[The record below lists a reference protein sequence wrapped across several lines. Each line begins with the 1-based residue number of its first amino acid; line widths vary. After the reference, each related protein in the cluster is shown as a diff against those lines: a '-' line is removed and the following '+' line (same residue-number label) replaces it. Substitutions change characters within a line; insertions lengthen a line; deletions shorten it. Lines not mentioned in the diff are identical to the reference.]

1 MRRILFALAA
11 LLTLAAGCTQEVDP
25 TSVTL
30 SKHDLMLKVGGTAV
44 LEATIEPAN
53 ATNTALSWSSTVPSV
68 ATVDQDGKVT
78 AVSDGNAV
86 ITVTTLAGAKTDA
99 CNVYVSKNFVSVTGV
114 KLDRATLELKV
125 GDRVGLAP
133 TVEPADASNTTISW
147 SSSAPEVASVN
158 ENGTVEALKGGKAT
172 ITVKT
177 EDGGFT
183 ANCEVTVSEIIVA
196 DGVTVSPATADI
208 SEGTTI
214 QLSATVS
221 PAEASQE
228 VEWASQNTSVAT
240 VDASSGL
247 VTGVK
252 AGATRIYARSKEY
265 PDQQGYCEVT
275 VIQDATLKSISLS
288 PSELTLTIG
297 QTSTLTVIY
306 TPEYAA
312 NKKVSWASSNGD
324 VATVSDEG
332 RVIAIKEGTTT
343 ITATSEEG
351 GYTASCAVTVGNE
364 SGARVYYK
372 LNRGTDLYLNG
383 EPDPLTG
390 KFNGSNFYYYSTYGI
405 CSDGADLYSVEV
417 YSPNWYLCKNRK
429 PLYEIPKTNSGD
441 DVLSMTARNGTVAI
455 VWHDW
460 SSGRDYV
467 VIIKPDGTST
477 TSYIDGSYVVMQNV
491 RSALA
496 PNGDLYI
503 AAPIR
508 NSYNEYSTVLYKYS
522 GGVWTETKISKR
534 TDTPAI
540 DISEEGDVYIVCVE
554 EGESYG
560 TFKDVLTKNGQE
572 LYAIQQPGFHVVAL
586 CAAGGHV
593 YFAVCFQTSD
603 ENDRKII
610 EYCDGT
616 IIRTLEQKG
625 GGAFKNNKED
635 FRPLVVT
642 SSGDVYVA
650 TWYRIYKNDNQLFA
664 LDAEGLNYAMFCVV
678 E

>member
-1 MRRILFALAA
+1 MKRILFALAA
-11 LLTLAAGCTQEVDP
+11 LLALAAGCNPEVDP

-30 SKHDLMLKVGGTAV
+30 NKHDLMLKVGGTEV

-53 ATNTALSWSSTVPSV
+53 ATNTALSWSSTVPAV
-68 ATVDQDGKVT
+68 ATVDQNGKVT
-78 AVSDGNAV
+78 AVSDGNAI
-86 ITVTTLAGAKTDA
+86 ITVTTFAGAKTDA

-125 GDRVGLAP
+125 GDRIGLAP
-133 TVEPADASNTTISW
+133 TVEPEDASNKTITW

-177 EDGGFT
+177 DDGGFT
-183 ANCEVTVSEIIVA
+183 ATCEVTVSEIIVA
-196 DGVTVSPATADI
+196 DGVTVSPATAEI
-208 SEGTTI
+208 SEGTTV

-221 PAEASQE
+221 PAGANQE
-228 VEWASQNTSVAT
+228 VEWASQNTSVAK
-240 VDASSGL
+240 VDDNGL
-247 VTGVK
+247 VTGIAK
-252 AGATRIYARSKEY
+252 GTTRIYARSTEY
-265 PDQQGYCEVT
+265 PDQQGWCEVT
-275 VIQDATLKSISLS
+275 VTQDATLKGISLS

-297 QTSTLTVIY
+297 QTATLSVVY

-324 VATVSDEG
+324 VATVSDQG
-332 RVIAIKEGTTT
+332 KVIAIKEGTAT

-351 GYTASCAVTVGNE
+351 GFTASCAVTVGNKA
-364 SGARVYYK
+364 GARVYYK
-372 LNRGTDLYLNG
+372 LNRGTDLYVNG

-441 DVLSMTARNGTVAI
+441 DLMSMTARNGTVAI

-477 TSYIDGSYVVMQNV
+477 TSYIDGSYARMQNV

-503 AAPIR
+503 AAPIK
-508 NSYNEYSTVLYKYS
+508 NSYGEYSTVLYKYS
-522 GGVWTETKISKR
+522 GGKWSETEISKR
-534 TDTPAI
+534 NHTPAI
-540 DISEEGDVYIVCVE
+540 DISDEGDVYILRVE
-554 EGESYG
+554 QSDG

-572 LYAIQQPGFHVVAL
+572 LYAIQQPGYHDVAL
-586 CAAGGHV
+586 CTAGGHI
-593 YFAVCFQTSD
+593 YYAVCFNTSD
-603 ENDRKII
+603 ENDQKII

-616 IIRTLEQKG
+616 VIRTLEQKG
-625 GGAFKNNKED
+625 GGCFENNKED

-642 SSGDVYVA
+642 STGDVYVA

-664 LDAEGLNYAMFCVV
+664 LADLSYSMFCVV

>member
-1 MRRILFALAA
+1 MKRILFALAA
-11 LLTLAAGCTQEVDP
+11 LLAIAAACHPEVDP

-30 SKHDLMLKVGGTAV
+30 NKHDLMLKVGGTEV

-53 ATNTALSWSSTVPSV
+53 ATNTALSWSSTAPSV
-68 ATVDQDGKVT
+68 ATVDQNGKVT

-86 ITVTTLAGAKTDA
+86 IMVATLAGAKTDA

-125 GDRVGLAP
+125 GDRIGLAP
-133 TVEPADASNTTISW
+133 TVEPEDASNKTITW

-177 EDGGFT
+177 DDGGFT
-183 ANCEVTVSEIIVA
+183 ATCEVTVSEIIVA
-196 DGVTVSPATADI
+196 DGVTVSPATAEI
-208 SEGTTI
+208 SEGTTV

-221 PAEASQE
+221 PAGANQE
-228 VEWASQNTSVAT
+228 VEWASQNTSVAK
-240 VDASSGL
+240 VDDNGL
-247 VTGVK
+247 VTGIAK
-252 AGATRIYARSKEY
+252 GTTRIYARSTEY

-275 VIQDATLKSISLS
+275 VTQDATLKGISLS

-332 RVIAIKEGTTT
+332 KVIAIKEGTAT

-351 GYTASCAVTVGNE
+351 GYTARCAVTVGNE
-364 SGARVYYK
+364 AGARVYYK
-372 LNRGTDLYLNG
+372 LNRGTDLYING

-441 DVLSMTARNGTVAI
+441 DLMSMTARNGTVAI

-477 TSYIDGSYVVMQNV
+477 TSYIDGSYARMQNV

-503 AAPIR
+503 AAPIK
-508 NSYNEYSTVLYKYS
+508 NSYGEYSTVLYKYS
-522 GGVWTETKISKR
+522 GGKWSETEISKR
-534 TDTPAI
+534 NHTPAI
-540 DISEEGDVYIVCVE
+540 DISDEGDVYILRVE
-554 EGESYG
+554 QSDG

-572 LYAIQQPGFHVVAL
+572 LYAIQQPGYHDVAL
-586 CAAGGHV
+586 CTAGGHI
-593 YFAVCFQTSD
+593 YYAVCFNTSD
-603 ENDRKII
+603 ENDQKII

-616 IIRTLEQKG
+616 VIRTLEQKG
-625 GGAFKNNKED
+625 GGCFENNKED

-642 SSGDVYVA
+642 STGDVYVA
-650 TWYRIYKNDNQLFA
+650 TWYRIYKNDNQLFT
-664 LDAEGLNYAMFCVV
+664 LDSDYAYDMFCVV